1 MTKKINVKAKND
13 HVLQWAEFK
22 RLYVADRG
30 SDAGQNRKAIP
41 RTTFGDIAQLA
52 KYWHNEYLRELLRN
66 PSARDKSPA
75 SRKRWLA
82 AKRKIDEQ
90 LRSAAK
96 SSQYPENE
104 WFWQVATRRL
114 AIYLESRKAI
124 PSRTELLIESLRE
137 TVEEHAETAK
147 KLAKRA
153 VDAAGGETLSNLKT
167 GVLIVGSL
175 AAAALAIPLIV
186 RALKD

>member
-1 MTKKINVKAKND
+1 MGRVQAA
-13 HVLQWAEFK
+13 L
-22 RLYVADRG
+22 RG
-30 SDAGQNRKAIP
+30 RFAAATPGGQNRKAIP
-41 RTTFGDIAQLA
+41 RTTFGDVAQLA
-52 KYWHNEYLRELLRN
+52 KYWHNELFARRLLRN

-75 SRKRWLA
+75 SRKCWLT

-90 LRSAAK
+90 LRSAAT
-96 SSQYPENE
+96 SSLYPENE

-124 PSRTELLIESLRE
+124 PSRTELLIDSVRE
-137 TVEEHAETAK
+137 TVEEHAEMAK
-147 KLAKRA
+147 NLAKRA
-153 VDAAGGETLSNLKT
+153 VEAAGGETLSNLRT